1 MSEAS
6 PVEELNALLDE
17 IEVLAPTRKAAEPT
31 AVMLRSTEEDVID
44 DTLPPEAPEDLEFRP
59 EQLELSYPADEEAP
73 VSDFRLVDFAPV
85 AAVDCGIARL
95 GETENGLVIA
105 LRATVVIDVP
115 TGCSIQLFRTGPI
128 YLHNLKKAELLL
140 RVGAHLGRPD
150 LFVELAEREHETD
163 LEEFHDHGDF
173 HDYEETG
180 QSEEPVIERVRPGV
194 ADDSHKY
201 GDRFRNW
208 LERLVQR
215 VAVRSIRN
223 GIILLDGALTLRTID
238 TPQEYL
244 EDLAEEASSN
254 GNALVAVS
262 KQSML
267 QIRGRPLPF
276 WLNDVPQ
283 RACYRLLSD
292 VMAHEANERVL
303 GNAYAV
309 RFSPLG
315 HTFRMD
321 VRAVD
326 GQTDDEAINR
336 AYSSLMMRSGY
347 PDILV
352 RAHAHSY
359 FTSPDVIQLQAQAN
373 QLYDLV
379 PQPAASLTGIFAPFG
394 GRFK

>member
-1 MSEAS
+1 LSQAS
-6 PVEELNALLDE
+6 PVDELNALLDE
-17 IEVLAPTRKAAEPT
+17 IEVLAPTRKGEEPT
-31 AVMLRSTEEDVID
+31 AVILRSTEEDVID
-44 DTLPPEAPEDLEFRP
+44 DTLPPEAPPEREFRP
-59 EQLELSYPADEEAP
+59 EQLELSFPADEEAP
-73 VSDFRLVDFAPV
+73 VQDFRLTDFAPV

-105 LRATVVIDVP
+105 LRATVVIDVS
-115 TGCSIQLFRTGPI
+115 TGSRIQLFRTGPI
-128 YLHNLKKAELLL
+128 YLHNMKKAELLL
-140 RVGAHLGRPD
+140 RVGTHLGRPD
-150 LFVELAEREHETD
+150 LFVQLVSPEQETD
-163 LEEFHDHGDF
+163 LSEFIEYRNVRSFEEA
-173 HDYEETG
+173 
-180 QSEEPVIERVRPGV
+180 VIERVRPGV

-215 VAVRSIRN
+215 VATRSIQN
-223 GIILLDGALTLRTID
+223 GIVLLDGALTLRTID

-244 EDLAEEASSN
+244 EDLADEASSN
-254 GNALVAVS
+254 GNALIAVS

-267 QIRGRPLPF
+267 QVRGRPLPF

-283 RACYRLLSD
+283 RACYRLLSN
-292 VMAHEANERVL
+292 VMDQEANERVL

-321 VRAVD
+321 VKAVD

-336 AYSSLMMRSGY
+336 AHSSLMMRSGY

-373 QLYDLV
+373 RIYDLV
-379 PQPAASLTGIFAPFG
+379 PQPEASLTGIFAPFG

>member
-1 MSEAS
+1 LSEAS
-6 PVEELNALLDE
+6 PVDELNALLDE

-31 AVMLRSTEEDVID
+31 AVMLRSTEDDVID
-44 DTLPPEAPEDLEFRP
+44 DTLPPEAPLELEFRP
-59 EQLELSYPADEEAP
+59 QQLELSYPADEEAP
-73 VSDFRLVDFAPV
+73 VSDFRLTGFVPV

-105 LRATVVIDVP
+105 LRATVVIDIP
-115 TGCSIQLFRTGPI
+115 TGCRIQLFRTGPI

-140 RVGAHLGRPD
+140 RVGMHLGRPD
-150 LFVELAEREHETD
+150 LFVELAQPEEEAE
-163 LEEFHDHGDF
+163 LEESIGRKDVGPFG
-173 HDYEETG
+173 
-180 QSEEPVIERVRPGV
+180 EPVVERVRPGV

-215 VAVRSIRN
+215 VAASSIQN
-223 GIILLDGALTLRTID
+223 GIVLLDGALTLRTID

-244 EDLAEEASSN
+244 EDLADEASSN
-254 GNALVAVS
+254 GNALIAVS

-283 RACYRLLSD
+283 RACYRLLSN
-292 VMAHEANERVL
+292 VMAKEANERVL

-326 GQTDDEAINR
+326 GQTDDEAIYR

-373 QLYDLV
+373 RIYDLV
-379 PQPAASLTGIFAPFG
+379 PQPEASLTGIFAPFG